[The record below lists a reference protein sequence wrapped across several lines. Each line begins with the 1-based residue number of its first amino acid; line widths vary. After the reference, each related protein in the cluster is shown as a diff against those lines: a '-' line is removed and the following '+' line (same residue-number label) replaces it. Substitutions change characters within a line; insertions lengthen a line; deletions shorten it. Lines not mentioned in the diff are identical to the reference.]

1 MWNNFMNQVEI
12 FGPNILKAVIVF
24 VAFWV
29 VALIVKWLIGAA
41 IDKTGMAKK
50 ANAASKKPG
59 GKTLG
64 QNLAQA
70 GYWIVLLI
78 GLMQALAIGGA
89 TQISD
94 ALNGVI
100 EPIMGYG
107 DNVIGALLIFGIFMI
122 VANVVKQALSS
133 ILIFA
138 DPMPE
143 RFNLASGPVNVS
155 GITATVASAIIALIG
170 AITAFDVLDIQ
181 AISVPA
187 NELLSDI
194 MGMIPNILAA
204 AIILAIFVFVARFIG
219 DLIKRVLPGMGV
231 DGAVAELGLLKG
243 ADSGMTASSIAAR
256 VSQFFIVLL
265 GVIAAL
271 NALGIETLTNAMNVV
286 LEMGV
291 QIVFGALIIFA
302 GVFIARLV
310 TGAMAATGSGATDVA
325 ANVVKWIIIVL
336 SVILGISRMGLD
348 PTGGAFILDVAK
360 YLVMGGSAALA
371 LAFGWGGKDW
381 AAKQLENWRATR

>member
-1 MWNNFMNQVEI
+1 MNQVEI